1 MHDLTATDWAGIVYE
16 SAEQVLETMF
26 FCRVFG
32 KFSLRPSSDGVSAR
46 LRFEGDPSGSLT
58 MGITPAAAR
67 LIASTFLG
75 SEPNQTRPSE
85 VEQVASELAN
95 IMCGNILARN
105 ASHKTFCLSHPV
117 VELTCPPCCSI
128 AVNLEIEAG
137 LFTTYLTFDA
147 LEIRK

>member
-1 MHDLTATDWAGIVYE
+1 MHDLTATDLAGIVYE
-16 SAEQVLETMF
+16 PAEQVLETMS

-32 KFSLRPSSDGVSAR
+32 KSSLRPSSDAVSAH
-46 LRFEGDPSGSLT
+46 LRFEGDQSGSLT
-58 MGITPAAAR
+58 MGITPAAAS

-85 VEQVASELAN
+85 VEQVASELA
-95 IMCGNILARN
+95 
-105 ASHKTFCLSHPV
+105 S

-128 AVNLEIEAG
+128 AVNLEIGAG